1 MASLRQ
7 DVSRRHKK
15 RFFEVNYLSSSVLL
29 GISSSGGN
37 CCLHLFDMP
46 AAAPSSSHKVSM

>member
-15 RFFEVNYLSSSVLL
+15 RFFEVNYPSKCFVGHIKQQRQLL
-29 GISSSGGN
+29 LASLRHA
-37 CCLHLFDMP
+37 CCCALFF
-46 AAAPSSSHKVSM
+46 S